1 MNSYFEEYP
10 RHMYKSMKYM
20 HIMYIYYYYIIY
32 MVCIHIY
39 QAIPH
44 PPTPTTAWNN
54 SSKSNE
60 QNESKPT
67 HKDTLQNVTPGEQSI
82 HLTQA
87 SHRSTTHNMSYAV
100 CGVEC

>member
-10 RHMYKSMKYM
+10 RNIYKLNEVYAYYV
-20 HIMYIYYYYIIY
+20 HIILLLYIIY

-39 QAIPH
+39 QATPH
-44 PPTPTTAWNN
+44 PPTPTPAWNN

-67 HKDTLQNVTPGEQSI
+67 HKDTL
-82 HLTQA
+82 
-87 SHRSTTHNMSYAV
+87 
-100 CGVEC
+100 